1 MAVARRRATSDQELF
16 DVSLPGPRTAQ
27 RVGWVLL
34 LLAILAAAAGAFGDG
49 PISRASISA
58 PGGVRVD
65 YERIVR
71 RRAPTEIRIVVPSA
85 PMPGGTL
92 ALDVTHLPGTESLV
106 LSPAPQHERATARGE
121 RFEIA
126 TRGEGPFEVALRN
139 VPTTLGRREIRL
151 GIGLAEPVALRQLVL
166 P

>member
-1 MAVARRRATSDQELF
+1 MAVARRQATSEPELG
-16 DVSLPGPRTAQ
+16 VSPPGPRTAQ
-27 RVGWVLL
+27 RIGWVLL

-49 PISRASISA
+49 PLSRASISA

-85 PMPGGTL
+85 PMPGGSL
-92 ALDVTHLPGTESLV
+92 ALEVTRLPGAERLV
-106 LSPAPQHERATARGE
+106 AFPDPLHERATALGA

-126 TRGEGPFEVALRN
+126 TRGEGPFEIALRN
-139 VPTTLGRREIRL
+139 VPSTLGRREIRL
-151 GIGLAEPVALRQLVL
+151 AIGLAEPIAIRQLVL